1 MAKSNLFQISKRR
14 PQAFPWLPTANTK
27 ALSDKRNV
35 DTSDAHFMKT
45 VLSVPWKLR
54 PPNSKRI
61 WPVPSC
67 NQRSSFRSLSQNQL
81 DALNSQIY
89 VWNKSLH
96 ADSSRAGRCLQTVS
110 KQVWQI
116 PLLCVQWKTSD
127 DGQRNCP
134 KLVEFY
140 SKNKFV
146 KLMYL
151 VGFTTRIYRDSRSS
165 DRQMHLFSFRQAA
178 SQRPFVLRGP
188 KL

>member
-1 MAKSNLFQISKRR
+1 MCVIKKITTNKNINKATIRLQMHLFSSNKTSQMHKFIFVIKLYMFRTV
-14 PQAFPWLPTANTK
+14 P
-27 ALSDKRNV
+27 LSIIRSFSLYTQQWYMSYRFADSLRAGSGRN
-35 DTSDAHFMKT
+35 
-45 VLSVPWKLR
+45 
-54 PPNSKRI
+54 
-61 WPVPSC
+61 
-67 NQRSSFRSLSQNQL
+67 SFRP
-81 DALNSQIY
+81 D
-89 VWNKSLH
+89 
-96 ADSSRAGRCLQTVS
+96 
-110 KQVWQI
+110 
-116 PLLCVQWKTSD
+116 PD